1 MIIVTTYEDYFKL
14 IGLGITNVVSTYLPK
29 ITEAQLELLKQKF
42 KVVILI
48 TNQHVNAASC
58 SKYCRENN
66 MYCDQIDLQGC
77 SSVDEYIEKNSK
89 AIIDKVD
96 EYERI
101 LT

>member
-1 MIIVTTYEDYFKL
+1 MGF
-14 IGLGITNVVSTYLPK
+14 LGITNVVSTYLPK
-29 ITEAQLELLKQKF
+29 ITDAQLDLIKQKF

-58 SKYCRENN
+58 TKYCRENN

-77 SSVDEYIEKNSK
+77 SSVIEYIDKN
-89 AIIDKVD
+89 AQTIIDKVD
-96 EYERI
+96 EYEHI